1 MPERYELLGL
11 LGKGGFG
18 RVYLARYHG
27 EAGFQKDV
35 ALKFLKPGAQD
46 DHDLIA
52 RLRDEARLLG
62 LLRHRAIV
70 HVDRLIRLE
79 GTWVI
84 VMEYVP
90 GKDLSHLLRKGP
102 IPAGAAL
109 EVLAEV
115 ASALGAAF
123 ERPSPTGQPLRLTHR
138 DIKPSNIRLTTFG
151 DVKVLDFGIARAE
164 FAGQEVSGDTVLVGT
179 PSYMAPERFEGFDGP
194 ASDIFSLGIVAYEM
208 LTAQRF
214 GQRKSPRE
222 AHGQHVKLRIGRLQ
236 RCEGLPPAAASLIGR
251 MLSYEPGRRPTTSE
265 VRRMLRRLAGSC
277 DTTLAEW
284 ADITL
289 DDASLPGVDRASVG
303 LTGMSGTS
311 IILGAK
317 DGAGLIT
324 GALVSKADGR
334 PYSLDTTGH
343 LVGRIFVPDSD
354 GPIAAPTN
362 RPNRKE
368 AEENQT
374 TQIRPAQQER
384 SWRKSGVVVAG
395 LAVALA
401 LFAVG
406 FSVRRTTYTTRNSD
420 GAVPPTSAADRASR
434 AREIV
439 MASPAADEV
448 TDGSSEAP
456 RGNEAGERR
465 QEVHDDEATSL
476 AANEPSS
483 LEQVGSTSSGS
494 ATRQDA
500 PGLRADDPWQV
511 TPPSGDALPPRPTVG
526 VLVSMVGD
534 AQSVRLQG
542 EAGTYSLPS
551 RVPPGAYEVR
561 VAFPG
566 EPSEAAGTVTV
577 AEGRPLVLK
586 CERMWRECTPQ

>member
-1 MPERYELLGL
+1 
-11 LGKGGFG
+11 
-18 RVYLARYHG
+18 
-27 EAGFQKDV
+27 
-35 ALKFLKPGAQD
+35 
-46 DHDLIA
+46 
-52 RLRDEARLLG
+52 
-62 LLRHRAIV
+62 
-70 HVDRLIRLE
+70 
-79 GTWVI
+79 
-84 VMEYVP
+84 
-90 GKDLSHLLRKGP
+90 
-102 IPAGAAL
+102 
-109 EVLAEV
+109 
-115 ASALGAAF
+115 
-123 ERPSPTGQPLRLTHR
+123 
-138 DIKPSNIRLTTFG
+138 
-151 DVKVLDFGIARAE
+151 
-164 FAGQEVSGDTVLVGT
+164 
-179 PSYMAPERFEGFDGP
+179 
-194 ASDIFSLGIVAYEM
+194 
-208 LTAQRF
+208 
-214 GQRKSPRE
+214 
-222 AHGQHVKLRIGRLQ
+222 
-236 RCEGLPPAAASLIGR
+236 
-251 MLSYEPGRRPTTSE
+251 
-265 VRRMLRRLAGSC
+265 MLRRLAGSC